1 MTEEADEA
9 LDSIFQSVLAFI
21 FYTQFAALQGSI
33 SYLSLGFFPVL
44 ISLPPK
50 PHISIKTY
58 SIHIIIAFLIFFVYF
73 LFLENDVKGNKK

>member
-33 SYLSLGFFPVL
+33 SCLSLGFF
-44 ISLPPK
+44 
-50 PHISIKTY
+50 
-58 SIHIIIAFLIFFVYF
+58 
-73 LFLENDVKGNKK
+73 LFW